1 MAGFG
6 LGLLFVLIWASAF
19 TAIKGLVPEW
29 PPLWA
34 LAARFSLVAL
44 LLGAILAA
52 RGVRWPSRG
61 DGWRLAAM
69 GVFGSAGYLGGAWLA
84 ALTLPS
90 GLIALL
96 SSTAPL
102 FVALGEVAFLG
113 RRVPAAAWAGL
124 GLGWLGVAIL
134 GAGRG
139 AAGFELHGVLL
150 ALGGALSQ
158 AAGILIFAPARNR
171 VDAWTANAIQAAIA
185 APTLVLLA
193 SLVETR
199 LPGAP
204 SLTAIF
210 SLAYGVVVVGIGGYA
225 LYFTMMR
232 RLPPATA
239 AALQLLAPPVA
250 ALLGWALLGEVLGWT
265 DLAGGA
271 VTLSGLALLFRAR
284 DAGGR

>member
-34 LAARFSLVAL
+34 LAIRFCLVAL
-44 LLGAILAA
+44 LLGGVLAV
-52 RGVRWPSRG
+52 RGLRWPGRR
-61 DGWRLAAM
+61 DGARLGAM
-69 GVFGSAGYLGGAWLA
+69 GLFGSAGYLAGAWLA
-84 ALTLPS
+84 SLTLPS
-90 GLIALL
+90 GLVALL

-102 FVALGEVAFLG
+102 FVALGEVVFLG
-113 RRVPAAAWAGL
+113 RRVQALAWAGL
-124 GLGWLGVAIL
+124 GLGWLGVAVL
-134 GAGRG
+134 GVGRG
-139 AAGFELHGVLL
+139 AVGFELHGVLL

-158 AAGILIFAPARNR
+158 AAGILVFAPARGR
-171 VDAWTANAIQAAIA
+171 VDAWTANATQAAVA
-185 APTLVLLA
+185 ALALILLA

-199 LPGAP
+199 LPGTP
-204 SLTAIF
+204 SPIAIF
-210 SLAYGVVVVGIGGYA
+210 SLAYGVLVVGIGGYA
-225 LYFTMMR
+225 LYFTMLR

-250 ALLGWALLGEVLGWT
+250 ALLGWGLLGEVLGWT
-265 DLAGGA
+265 DVAGGL

-284 DAGGR
+284 AQ